1 MKNIIKITL
10 AAAVLGITASCTDL
24 DVDVKSKYTEYPNDP
39 VAIEGK
45 MSDVYYSFRQALGNN

>member
-1 MKNIIKITL
+1 MKNIIKMTL

-45 MSDVYYSFRQALGNN
+45 MSDVYY